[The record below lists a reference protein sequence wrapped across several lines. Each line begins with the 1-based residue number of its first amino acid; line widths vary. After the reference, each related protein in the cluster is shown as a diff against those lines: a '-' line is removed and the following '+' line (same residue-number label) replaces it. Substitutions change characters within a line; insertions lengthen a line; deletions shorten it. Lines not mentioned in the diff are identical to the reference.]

1 MNHSEQVL
9 NSKHFKR
16 DIVGDHQATKNV
28 CLRTPRQTA
37 DEMVNTK
44 RSANSNPHQWIAVL
58 MRPIRFLRKVDFS
71 NNRFHRCDPS
81 LRVIHDYH
89 FYGYIPLDRK

>member
-9 NSKHFKR
+9 NHKQSNR
-16 DIVGDHQATKNV
+16 DFIGDRRAAKKVILH
-28 CLRTPRQTA
+28 TPRHTA
-37 DEMVNTK
+37 NEMVSTK
-44 RSANSNPHQWIAVL
+44 RLVKSILHQWIAVL

-71 NNRFHRCDPS
+71 NNRIHRCDPS
-81 LRVIHDYH
+81 LRAIHDYH